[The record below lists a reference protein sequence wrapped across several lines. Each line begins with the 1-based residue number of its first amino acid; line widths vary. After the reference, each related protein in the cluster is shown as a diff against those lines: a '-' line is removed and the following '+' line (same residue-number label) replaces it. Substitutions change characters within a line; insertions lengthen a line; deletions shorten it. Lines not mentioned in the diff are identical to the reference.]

1 MKTFSLIWSIFV
13 IALILFVCALQIIDY
28 RKTKDDRTISPED
41 LRELRKRYLRVVLIL
56 GAILLLDHVER
67 LVN

>member
-28 RKTKDDRTISPED
+28 RIADLSEFRDRKSPI
-41 LRELRKRYLRVVLIL
+41 YRVLSIATL
-56 GAILLLDHVER
+56 GFTEI
-67 LVN
+67 